1 MPLNHKL
8 TNVIRGRVIRRFQ
21 ESGGELLIGF
31 HDGSAMRIREME
43 TNSPPLAVGA
53 QIKLI
58 EEDGAE
64 FTIRCEDGTSLFL
77 QLTDPG
83 AAVFV
88 FRREQRGRVFGLRK
102 GTGTCHRLPIRSR
115 GFDCEDAYVESD
127 ISQSPYRP
135 HCRPLFAGPD

>member
-1 MPLNHKL
+1 MTDNRSVLEKVSSREWQRGIAMPLNHKL

-43 TNSPPLAVGA
+43 TNSPPLAVGG
-53 QIKLI
+53 QIKLV

-64 FTIRCEDGTSLFL
+64 FTIRCEDGTSLSL

-88 FRREQRGRVFGLRK
+88 LDENN
-102 GTGTCHRLPIRSR
+102 
-115 GFDCEDAYVESD
+115 EVE
-127 ISQSPYRP
+127 Y
-135 HCRPLFAGPD
+135 LG

>member
-64 FTIRCEDGTSLFL
+64 FTIRCEDGTSLSL
-77 QLTDPG
+77 Q
-83 AAVFV
+83 
-88 FRREQRGRVFGLRK
+88 
-102 GTGTCHRLPIRSR
+102 RLS
-115 GFDCEDAYVESD
+115 DAIESMAPSSGCCASM
-127 ISQSPYRP
+127 INAP
-135 HCRPLFAGPD
+135 